1 MSLTLHLLVIVPR
14 GVNLSEPCPR
24 RHRAARRP
32 PPAASLWR
40 CDSYLTAVFAGK
52 QIKFTGDVWPQDL
65 SARGASLAPCAH
77 PPCPPGPSGA
87 NLYLTVTPGLT
98 AGRWLGGGQRLCVNP
113 ASWSR
118 APDPHV
124 PPHCLVFVML
134 WMMMTAT
141 WNQRDVSRRWS
152 NSSLMLGRRRRR
164 RASIKPAL
172 DQRLVFAGISAI
184 LQSVRHAFSIP
195 IHGRCDAMFLLPCLT
210 WPFLP
215 IS

>member
-134 WMMMTAT
+134 WIMT

-152 NSSLMLGRRRRR
+152 NSGLMCVSALNQHWISVSFLQGYLQYYKVSDTLFQSQYMGDVMPCYGYHAWLDHFCQFPRKH
-164 RASIKPAL
+164 KP
-172 DQRLVFAGISAI
+172 
-184 LQSVRHAFSIP
+184 
-195 IHGRCDAMFLLPCLT
+195 LL
-210 WPFLP
+210 
-215 IS
+215 S